1 MKIRFKG
8 LAKLLKAVPN
18 RAHLFPVKVLVNGKN
33 KSFYA
38 IRYKTGNKAMEIVL
52 KQMRIPNDREALFDS
67 KDGKAKNLSEKE
79 VLAIYS
85 KAGKPGSLNEFI
97 QANFKK
103 PIIKPRNSSL
113 VDLGDKQMSIDDLMN
128 QQKGGEKK
136 ETEQPSPYGNLSKY
150 QFKRLQQKGASLW
163 ESHGKRRIYFN
174 NLGVELARKVNEAR
188 GGRASDNFMSLV
200 GNKLYYDLDSEKF
213 STLVD
218 NPNSDD
224 FLQDLFKEA
233 RETIDGLKE
242 EEKTNPKDLNRLT
255 ENPNLTASQEKT
267 LLEKLGVDVDLDD
280 INNRTSVE
288 PDRKVIEELIGKKYD
303 KINGEKLSR
312 SAASR
317 VNETLYGLRYD
328 VNTNEVIVF
337 TKDNEGIREMV
348 QKAIDKLIEDIKSND
363 TGAGN
368 EQATQDQEPQE
379 EKLEN
384 ANGNEENKPTTD
396 ELEANEKITQYKNHL
411 ESKESDI
418 DIDKVSGNLVRETT
432 AIDYSNAKKNILKF
446 IDKNSQ
452 VSNRADLEHI
462 VGAGVRN
469 LDNVKKIIET
479 VDDDGF
485 WNGYRDFKAQ
495 RPNLLEKQGV
505 NSLIVYYNEYSKN
518 NKQEATQGQE
528 PQETKLEFRNVGLNG
543 GLINLI
549 LMREGTTRV
558 ESKNEY
564 KEVKNIEGLI
574 KQIEPLKDSHTK
586 IKGRAIMDMLGIDA
600 DLYSRAGNIPFP
612 TGSIGYCTKL
622 YNKETGECQISEI
635 GLVAD
640 RDNPAAET
648 KTAIHECMHARIGL
662 AGKSN
667 LLDLS
672 FGSDTKSSK
681 LADRI
686 EESLVEMAGQA
697 IAHKVHGKEANQL
710 IHSYSEAIVSVLPN
724 IWDSDIFKKSR
735 KNGLLGIGME
745 IAKRITSKDTNF
757 LNEMVSK
764 NQNVDK
770 DLHSKRINAIESKI
784 KDRSDK
790 VDKIQNDT
798 GVSGIASLVEELKR
812 GTISLEGALNSSKYR
827 ELAAVLI
834 TKFLEDEDI
843 DALEQLALSF

>member
-8 LAKLLKAVPN
+8 LAKLLKAIPN

-52 KQMRIPNDREALFDS
+52 KQMRIPKDREALFDS
-67 KDGKAKNLSEKE
+67 KDGKAKNLSEKDI
-79 VLAIYS
+79 LNIYS

-103 PIIKPRNSSL
+103 PIVKPRNSST
-113 VDLGDKQMSIDDLMN
+113 VDLDSKQMSIDDLIN
-128 QQKGGEKK
+128 PAEEKNKK
-136 ETEQPSPYGNLSKY
+136 ERYIKELKSKELKHDYKKARYVADESGEVLWRETELKYNLAITYDNKISEMTSKG
-150 QFKRLQQKGASLW
+150 QLDNLKAKTSEELEKELSDCRRLKELLGKG
-163 ESHGKRRIYFN
+163 Y
-174 NLGVELARKVNEAR
+174 
-188 GGRASDNFMSLV
+188 SDNR
-200 GNKLYYDLDSEKF
+200 KLNAEYWTK
-213 STLVD
+213 
-218 NPNSDD
+218 
-224 FLQDLFKEA
+224 A
-233 RETIDGLKE
+233 I
-242 EEKTNPKDLNRLT
+242 
-255 ENPNLTASQEKT
+255 EN
-267 LLEKLGVDVDLDD
+267 GVRNLDD
-280 INNRTSVE
+280 LLKFDEDFRN
-288 PDRKVIEELIGKKYD
+288 GKYD
-303 KINGEKLSR
+303 NKQQEEI
-312 SAASR
+312 
-317 VNETLYGLRYD
+317 
-328 VNTNEVIVF
+328 
-337 TKDNEGIREMV
+337 
-348 QKAIDKLIEDIKSND
+348 
-363 TGAGN
+363 
-368 EQATQDQEPQE
+368 QDQEPQE

-432 AIDYSNAKKNILKF
+432 AIDYSNAKKNKIKF

-770 DLHSKRINAIESKI
+770 ELHSKRINAIESKI
-784 KDRSDK
+784 KDRNDK
-790 VDKIQNDT
+790 VEKIQNDT

>member
-8 LAKLLKAVPN
+8 LAKLLKAIPN

-52 KQMRIPNDREALFDS
+52 KQMRIPKDREALFDS
-67 KDGKAKNLSEKE
+67 KDGKAKNLSEKDI
-79 VLAIYS
+79 LNIYS

-103 PIIKPRNSSL
+103 PIVKPRNSST
-113 VDLGDKQMSIDDLMN
+113 VDLDSKQMSIDDLIN
-128 QQKGGEKK
+128 PAEEKNKK
-136 ETEQPSPYGNLSKY
+136 ERYIKELKSKELKHDYKKARYVADESGEVLWRETELKYNLAITYDNKISEMTSKG
-150 QFKRLQQKGASLW
+150 QLDNLKAKTSEELEKELSDCRRLKELLGKG
-163 ESHGKRRIYFN
+163 Y
-174 NLGVELARKVNEAR
+174 
-188 GGRASDNFMSLV
+188 SDNR
-200 GNKLYYDLDSEKF
+200 KLNAEYWTK
-213 STLVD
+213 
-218 NPNSDD
+218 
-224 FLQDLFKEA
+224 A
-233 RETIDGLKE
+233 I
-242 EEKTNPKDLNRLT
+242 
-255 ENPNLTASQEKT
+255 EN
-267 LLEKLGVDVDLDD
+267 GVRNLDD
-280 INNRTSVE
+280 LLKFDEDFRN
-288 PDRKVIEELIGKKYD
+288 GKYD
-303 KINGEKLSR
+303 NKQQEEI
-312 SAASR
+312 
-317 VNETLYGLRYD
+317 
-328 VNTNEVIVF
+328 
-337 TKDNEGIREMV
+337 
-348 QKAIDKLIEDIKSND
+348 
-363 TGAGN
+363 
-368 EQATQDQEPQE
+368 QDQEPQE

-770 DLHSKRINAIESKI
+770 ELHSKRINAIESKI
-784 KDRSDK
+784 KDRNDK
-790 VDKIQNDT
+790 VEKIQNDT